1 MDYSV
6 FYLNGMR
13 IIKHR
18 ALSKEDE
25 MKFSDIKYERVSYE
39 DVEHKFLGLIEKIR
53 HCNDFEEIL
62 KFINEI
68 NQIRNHVD
76 TMKEYASIRYS
87 IDTTD
92 ELFCEENNYW
102 DEYDPYFK
110 KLDNVFYKTLLEKNI
125 KKELVAEFGKQ
136 FYSIVELKSKAF
148 SESIVDLLQI
158 ENSLMS
164 EYTKLLSSA
173 KIEFDGRVCNLSDM
187 APYIGSSDREVR
199 MRAIKLHTEFFE
211 KNEESFDMIFDKLVE
226 IRHEMANKLGY
237 DNFIELGYIR
247 MLRTD
252 YSMKDIENLRKLVIE
267 KYVPLA
273 NAIYLEQANRI
284 NSEKFD
290 YYDEGVHFSDGNAR
304 LIGNGEYIISNGA
317 KMYNELSPETSEFYA
332 YLVNNGLFD
341 VKPRSNK
348 AMGGYCTLLSEFKDP
363 FIFGNFNGT
372 VDDIDVL
379 THEIGH
385 ALQMYLSRDID
396 MPEIAFPTLDSCE
409 IHSMSMEFFTYPWMN
424 LFFGEDEEKYKKYHH
439 DSALKFIP
447 YGTLVD
453 HFQHIVYENP
463 TLSPSERKGIWRD
476 LEKKYLPHREYSDLA
491 FLENGGYWFRQGHIF
506 KDPFYYIDYV
516 LAQLCALQFY
526 EMSKLDY
533 EKAWKKYIDI
543 CRVGGK
549 YSFLDI
555 VKIAGLENPLNSI

>member
-1 MDYSV
+1 
-6 FYLNGMR
+6 
-13 IIKHR
+13 
-18 ALSKEDE
+18 

-39 DVEHKFLGLIEKIR
+39 DVNFQFLGLIEKIR
-53 HCNDFEEIL
+53 QSDDFTEIL
-62 KFINEI
+62 KFINEL
-68 NQIRNHVD
+68 NRIRNHVE

-110 KLDNVFYKTLLEKNI
+110 KLDNIFYKALLEKNI
-125 KKELVAEFGKQ
+125 EKELVAEFGKQ
-136 FYSIVELKSKAF
+136 FYSIIELKAKSF

-158 ENSLMS
+158 ENLLMS

-173 KIEFDGRVCNLSDM
+173 KIEFDGRVCNLSDL

-199 MRAIKLHTEFFE
+199 VRAIKLHTEFFE
-211 KNEESFDMIFDKLVE
+211 KNEESFDLIFDKLVK

-237 DNFIELGYIR
+237 DNFIELGYMR

-252 YSMKDIENLRKLVIE
+252 YSTKNIEGLRKFVTE

-273 NAIYLEQANRI
+273 NEIYLEQAKRI

-290 YYDEGVHFSDGNAR
+290 YYDEGVHFSDGNAK
-304 LIGNGEYIISNGA
+304 LIGDGKYIISMGA
-317 KMYNELSPETSEFYA
+317 KMYSELSPEASEFYT
-332 YLVNNGLFD
+332 YLVNNELFD
-341 VKPRSNK
+341 VKPRPNK
-348 AMGGYCTLLSEFKDP
+348 AMGGYCTLLPEFKDP

-379 THEIGH
+379 THEVGH

-424 LFFGEDEEKYKKYHH
+424 LFFGEDEEKYKKYHY

-453 HFQHIVYENP
+453 HFQHIIYENP
-463 TLSPSERKGIWRD
+463 SLSPSERKSIWRE
-476 LEKKYLPHREYSDLA
+476 LEKKYLPHRDYSDLA
-491 FLENGGYWFRQGHIF
+491 FLKNGGYWYRQGHIF

-526 EMSKLDY
+526 ELSKLDY
-533 EKAWKKYIDI
+533 DNAWKKYINI
-543 CRVGGK
+543 CKVGGK

-555 VKIAGLENPLNSI
+555 VKIAGLENPLNYENNFK